1 MIFYSQNYS
10 LYKIIHPR
18 IIVYEPFTLVM
29 SCYPLRMKIHLIE
42 KEEMPE
48 PETLSEE

>member
-18 IIVYEPFTLVM
+18 IIVYEPCITSYELLP
-29 SCYPLRMKIHLIE
+29 SKDENSLDGKRRNAR
-42 KEEMPE
+42 
-48 PETLSEE
+48 T

>member
-1 MIFYSQNYS
+1 MIYGHNHS

-29 SCYPLRMKIHLIE
+29 SCYPLRMKIHLTE
-42 KEEMPE
+42 KEETPE

>member
-1 MIFYSQNYS
+1 MIYGQNYS

-29 SCYPLRMKIHLIE
+29 SCYPLRLKIRLIE
-42 KEEMPE
+42 KEETPE

>member
-1 MIFYSQNYS
+1 MNNHS

-29 SCYPLRMKIHLIE
+29 SCYPLRLKIHLNE

-48 PETLSEE
+48 SENLSEE

>member
-1 MIFYSQNYS
+1 MIFYGYNSS

-18 IIVYEPFTLVM
+18 IIVCEPCTLVM
-29 SCYPLRMKIHLIE
+29 SCYPLRMKIHLTE

-48 PETLSEE
+48 SETSSEE